1 VSVDRCLSHR
11 ATDALHAT
19 STGGLPPPR
28 EIGQG
33 PNDLTSFDNVAERF
47 AVGILADEAWVE
59 NVPGIARK
67 GSHAAKWTNGSA
79 SFVVDAHAFTVGLLT
94 GRRSTRNRR

>member
-1 VSVDRCLSHR
+1 MGH
-11 ATDALHAT
+11 
-19 STGGLPPPR
+19 
-28 EIGQG
+28 E
-33 PNDLTSFDNVAERF
+33 PNDLTSIDHFAERF
-47 AVGILADEAWVE
+47 TVGIFADEARVE

-94 GRRSTRNRR
+94 ARRSPRNRR